1 VNMTNTPEQERLLA
15 VNQTE
20 IQRLLEISPLLPNQ
34 SAVEG
39 KSPSG
44 QGQTRITSPIASSW
58 VNLLISQQK
67 M

>member
-44 QGQTRITSPIASSW
+44 QGQTRITSPIG
-58 VNLLISQQK
+58 
-67 M
+67 